1 MKHVILLSASVLLL
15 LATSGCG
22 PSKKK
27 YTLPERRQLINTMAE
42 ESLQRLYIQAPA
54 AKQQVA
60 DAAGYAVFS
69 NANAYVI
76 FASVGGGYGVAVDKV
91 TGRITYMQVSSGGV
105 GLGIGAKD
113 YRQIIIFKSRKALI
127 DFVGSGWNFGGQAD
141 ATAKT
146 GKSGGEIA
154 GEGSISK
161 NVIIYSLTDTGLAL
175 QATITGGRYWVD
187 EELNQPH
194 L

>member
-1 MKHVILLSASVLLL
+1 MVLLV
-15 LATSGCG
+15 ATSGCG

-27 YTLPERRQLINTMAE
+27 YTLTERRQIIDNMAQQ
-42 ESLQRLYIQAPA
+42 SLQRLYIEKPA
-54 AKQQVA
+54 TQQQVA
-60 DAAGYAVFS
+60 DAAGYGVFS
-69 NANAYVI
+69 NANAYIV
-76 FASVGGGYGVAVDKV
+76 FASVGGGYGVVVDKV
-91 TGRITYMQVSSGGV
+91 TGRKTYMRVSAGGL

-113 YRQIIIFKSRKALI
+113 YRQVVVFNNRKALI
-127 DFVGSGWNFGGQAD
+127 DFVGSGWNIGGQAD

-146 GKSGGEIA
+146 GETGGAMA

-161 NVIIYSLTDTGLAL
+161 DVNMYTLTDTGLAL
-175 QATITGGRYWVD
+175 QATVTGWRYWVD